1 MFGFGIGKLLVLAAI
16 IAAVWY
22 GFKMVGRLDAARRDR
37 PGGNDRVRRR
47 GGGPG
52 DAPPKVEETVQCP
65 VCDAYVVASSTSPCD
80 RPDCPY

>member
-1 MFGFGIGKLLVLAAI
+1 MFGFGIGKLLVLI
-16 IAAVWY
+16 GIVVAVWY

-37 PGGNDRVRRR
+37 PDGKDRVR
-47 GGGPG
+47 GGAKPG

-65 VCDAYVVASSTSPCD
+65 VCDAYVVASLTSPCE